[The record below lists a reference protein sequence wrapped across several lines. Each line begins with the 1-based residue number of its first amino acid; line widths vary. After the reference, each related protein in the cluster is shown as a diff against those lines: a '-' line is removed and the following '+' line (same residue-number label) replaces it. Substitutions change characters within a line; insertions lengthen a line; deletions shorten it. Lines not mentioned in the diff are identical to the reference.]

1 MIPVR
6 QKVDRIPEPHRLSV
20 IAAGPG
26 QRLCRIVGEIHQANR
41 MGAAAAIV
49 TPLASLVLGPR
60 WEHRERDLFV
70 GKAAAVRR
78 KCAGIS
84 TWRRQRLSHTTPDV
98 DAPEPEVR
106 MGYGIAVGSKDHS
119 ATSRSPSADDV
130 QTRMISQA
138 PGLAS
143 CRGNHIDIR
152 VARYSAGVGYK

>member
-1 MIPVR
+1 
-6 QKVDRIPEPHRLSV
+6 
-20 IAAGPG
+20 
-26 QRLCRIVGEIHQANR
+26 
-41 MGAAAAIV
+41 
-49 TPLASLVLGPR
+49 
-60 WEHRERDLFV
+60 

-119 ATSRSPSADDV
+119 ATIRSPSADDV

-152 VARYSAGVGYK
+152 VARYSAGVGYKRSIRRKVGIGLNIRGRSQPAGLAATARHDPQVAGILKCD